1 MGPASTE
8 PHPPRDQP
16 QGYLASLRAN
26 PRLWRAAVVWTV
38 VIGGLGAWMIQ
49 RELTEHRLDQLE
61 SAQLR
66 LNSLHETLNVSFQQ
80 YAALP
85 LALSRQTDV
94 VRFLH
99 EVKVPGSEGLTEA
112 SRERVRDELSRL
124 PAVRKTSQTLLDT
137 THDFRL
143 DHLFMMDRYGT
154 VLADASIDTTTSAI
168 GGNFRTRRYYIDA
181 IENGHGSQFAVGRIN
196 KIPGFYF
203 SARVDGPEGT
213 VGAIVVAQ
221 ESASLTRLFNDTTH
235 QLFVTDEHGVML
247 IGNQVDQLLGRTM
260 LHGPVSLDEDSLRRN
275 YQRIPADLGWRIG
288 TMHVGSRN
296 VTEVQRAD
304 GRFMALSSPLN
315 YGNLTAWS
323 LVPISGEAPI
333 IAGWGTATALALI
346 MGYWLITMRAQRL
359 QRQAA
364 LLRAKQE
371 LNDMAHALPLTVF
384 CYRQPARGLPYFSF
398 IGEGAERLLG
408 VSPETLMQDPHLP
421 WRLMNQSP
429 DQPADQTTMTRPP
442 LSAVEFPLNL
452 NGLRRWLR
460 CDSQCVT
467 HDDGSRTYNGYWADV
482 TARKEVEARS
492 QAVFTH
498 APFAFIFFND
508 DQGITR
514 CNPSAVQL
522 FGGESEQAL
531 KGLQPN
537 KPPLSPAGYVQD
549 AEVRGIPQ
557 EAIAKGQHVTMEWR
571 HARLDGEVF
580 DAEVVLIPFEH
591 DGRRQLCAII
601 QDITARKQTEAALRN
616 AKQASEAATQAK
628 SRFLANMSHEIRTP
642 MNAIMGMTHLALMDE
657 LPAKARNY
665 VEKAHRSASNLLQIL
680 NDVLDV
686 SKIESGK
693 LELEYTDF
701 QLENVISHM
710 ADVLGMRAEEKNL
723 ELLFTAPPD
732 IPTSLIGDP
741 IRLGQILIN
750 LGTNAI
756 KFTSKGEVL
765 IGCEVQRMDPSDVV
779 LHFWVRDS
787 GIGMSTEQIER
798 LFQPFTQAD
807 NSTTRQYGGTGLGL
821 TISRQLVEMMNG
833 RIWVNSQPGKGSTF
847 HFTARFGLQTQ
858 PGAHRALT
866 AGELQGKRLLLVDD
880 NATAREVLGDMARRL
895 GLDVDT
901 AESGERALAHMHKGL
916 ADGQPHHIL
925 LTDWKMPG
933 MDGLAFARHALSIPP
948 EQRPCVLLVTAFA
961 REEALKAADG
971 VGLAGIINKPVTP
984 STLLDSLSRAMGH
997 ASATPIAPGGTSRVI
1012 KQAQRQLAGARVLLV
1027 EDQPMN
1033 QELACDLL
1041 QRAGMSVVTAANG
1054 QECLDKLAK
1063 EGPFDGV
1070 LMDCQ
1075 MPVMDGYTATE
1086 RIRARPEWHGMP
1098 VIAMTASAMAAD
1110 RERVLGCGMNDH
1122 ITKPLDLG
1130 HMFTIMARWI
1140 SPSAPASA
1148 ASTAS
1153 MGTATTRAT
1162 PARASRPTPHE
1173 ASHSLPSLDTADGLS
1188 RCMGNM
1194 DLYLRLLKGFAKTQ
1208 HDFAEQFAAAP
1219 DEDAALLI
1227 THTLKGLAG
1236 NIGATGLL
1244 HDVTQLEALMQT
1256 KIADETTE
1264 QHRAQVHT
1272 QLAKTLDALQAV
1284 LADIDRLNK
1293 PRTEVTDQHQASL
1306 DDGALHPLWI
1316 RLGHLIED
1324 NDAQSRDMLHDM
1336 MQARTALRQHPLVQA
1351 LQKALERYDFE
1362 EAEKVLL
1369 GLTAQ
1374 R

>member
-1 MGPASTE
+1 MDLASAE
-8 PHPPRDQP
+8 PHPSRDQP
-16 QGYLASLRAN
+16 TGYLASLRGN
-26 PRLWRAAVVWTV
+26 PRLWRAAVIWTV
-38 VIGGLGAWMIQ
+38 VVGGLGAWMIQ
-49 RELTEHRLDQLE
+49 RELTEHRLDQLDA
-61 SAQLR
+61 AQLR

-94 VRFLH
+94 VRFLN

-112 SRERVRDELSRL
+112 SRARVRDELSRL

-154 VLADASIDTTTSAI
+154 VLADAGIDTTNSAI

-203 SARVDGPEGT
+203 SARVDGPEGA

-221 ESASLTRLFNDTTH
+221 ESASLARLFKDTTY

-260 LHGPVSLDEDSLRRN
+260 LQGPVSLDDDSQRRN

-288 TMHVGSRN
+288 TLHVGNRSI
-296 VTEVQRAD
+296 TEVQRPD
-304 GRFMALSSPLN
+304 GRFMALSNPLN

-333 IAGWGTATALALI
+333 IAGWGTAAALALI
-346 MGYWLITMRAQRL
+346 TGYWLITMRAQRL
-359 QRQAA
+359 QRQAT
-364 LLRAKQE
+364 LLQAKQE
-371 LNDMAHALPLTVF
+371 LHDMAHALPLTVF
-384 CYRQPARGLPYFSF
+384 RYRQPARGLPYFSF

-408 VSPETLMQDPHLP
+408 QSRETLMEDPHLP
-421 WRLMNQSP
+421 WRLMNQAS
-429 DQPADQTTMTRPP
+429 DQAAPNRPP
-442 LSAVEFPLNL
+442 LTAVEFPLNL
-452 NGLRRWLR
+452 HGVRRWLR

-557 EAIAKGQHVTMEWR
+557 DAVAKGHPVTMEWR
-571 HARLDGEVF
+571 HTRLDGDVF

-616 AKQASEAATQAK
+616 AQQASEAATQAK

-701 QLENVISHM
+701 QLEHVISNM
-710 ADVLGMRAEEKNL
+710 ADVLGMRAEEKSL

-765 IGCEVQRMDPSDVV
+765 IGCEVQRMDPADVV

-787 GIGMSTEQIER
+787 GIGMSPEQIER

-847 HFTARFGLQTQ
+847 HFTARFGLQSQ
-858 PGAHRALT
+858 PGTHRALT

-895 GLDVDT
+895 GLEVDT
-901 AESGERALAHMHKGL
+901 ADSGEAALAHMHKGL

-933 MDGLAFARHALSIPP
+933 MDGLTFARHALSIPP
-948 EQRPCVLLVTAFA
+948 EHRPCVLLVTAFA
-961 REEALKAADG
+961 REEALKASDG
-971 VGLAGIINKPVTP
+971 IGLAGVINKPVTP

-997 ASATPIAPGGTSRVI
+997 NNAAPTAQSGTSRVI

-1054 QECLDKLAK
+1054 QECLDKLAND
-1063 EGPFDGV
+1063 GPFDGV

-1122 ITKPLDLG
+1122 ITKPLELG

-1148 ASTAS
+1148 AASASTAPIH
-1153 MGTATTRAT
+1153 TA
-1162 PARASRPTPHE
+1162 PAPAPRPTASE
-1173 ASHSLPSLDTADGLS
+1173 ASHKLPTLDTADGLS

-1244 HDVTQLEALMQT
+1244 QAVTQLEALMQT

-1264 QHRAQVHT
+1264 QHRADTHAQVHT

-1293 PRTEVTDQHQASL
+1293 PRAEVTDQQQASL
-1306 DDGALHPLWI
+1306 DDASLHPLWI
-1316 RLGHLIED
+1316 RLGQLVED

-1336 MQARTALRQHPLVQA
+1336 MQARTALRQHPQIQA

-1362 EAEKVLL
+1362 EAATVLQ
-1369 GLTAQ
+1369 GLMAS

>member
-1 MGPASTE
+1 MGAMSAE
-8 PHPPRDQP
+8 PPSPREQPP
-16 QGYLASLRAN
+16 GYMASLQGN
-26 PRLWRAAVVWTV
+26 PRLWRLAIAWTV
-38 VIGGLGAWMIQ
+38 VVLGAGAWMVNQ
-49 RELTEHRLDQLE
+49 QLDAHRLDQLKA
-61 SAQLR
+61 AQLR
-66 LNSLHETLNVSFQQ
+66 LDSLHETLNVTFQQ

-85 LALSRQTDV
+85 LALSRQSDLQ
-94 VRFLH
+94 RFLQD
-99 EVKVPGSEGLTEA
+99 VRAPGSEGLTEA
-112 SRERVRDELSRL
+112 NRERARDELSRHPL
-124 PAVRKTSQTLLDT
+124 VRKTSQTLRDT
-137 THDFRL
+137 TRDFRL
-143 DHLFMMDRYGT
+143 DHLFMVDRYGT
-154 VLADASIDTTTSAI
+154 VLADAGIDSPVSAI

-203 SARVDGPEGT
+203 SARVDGADGA
-213 VGAIVVAQ
+213 VGAIVVSQ
-221 ESASLTRLFNDTTH
+221 ESASLARLFNDPTH
-235 QLFVTDEHGVML
+235 QLFVTDEQGVML
-247 IGNQVDQLLGRTM
+247 IGNQVEHLLGRTM
-260 LHGPVSLDEDSLRRN
+260 LQGPVSMDDEALRRN
-275 YQRIPADLGWRIG
+275 YQRIPADLGWRMDTLHI
-288 TMHVGSRN
+288 GSRN
-296 VTEVQRAD
+296 VTEVRRPE
-304 GRFMALSSPLN
+304 GRYMALSRPLD
-315 YGNLTAWS
+315 YGNLTAWA
-323 LVPISGEAPI
+323 LVPMQGERPI
-333 IAGWGTATALALI
+333 IAGWGTAAALALI
-346 MGYWLITMRAQRL
+346 TGYWLLTMRAQRL
-359 QRQAA
+359 HRQNV
-364 LLRAKQE
+364 LMRAKQE
-371 LNDMAHALPLTVF
+371 LSDMAHALPLTVF
-384 CYRQPARGLPYFSF
+384 CFHQPAYGPGHFRF
-398 IGEGAERLLG
+398 IGEGADQLLG
-408 VSPETLMQDPHLP
+408 ISQDLLAQDPQRA
-421 WRLMNQSP
+421 WQLMRQ
-429 DQPADQTTMTRPP
+429 DTDAQAGDAQPPVGP
-442 LSAVEFPLNL
+442 VEFSLDL
-452 NGLRRWLR
+452 QGQRRWVR
-460 CDSQCVT
+460 CDSQCLQ
-467 HDDGSRTYNGYWADV
+467 HPDGSRTYNGYWADV
-482 TARKEVEARS
+482 TSRKEVEARS

-498 APFAFIFFND
+498 APAAFIFFNE

-514 CNPSAVQL
+514 CNPAAVRL

-531 KGLQPN
+531 KGLLPQ
-537 KPPLSPAGYVQD
+537 KPPLSPAGHVQE
-549 AEVRGIPQ
+549 AEIEGIPQ
-557 EAIAKGQHVTMEWR
+557 RAIAAGQPATMEWR
-571 HARLDGEVF
+571 HARLDGEAF
-580 DAEVVLIPFEH
+580 DAEVVLVPFEH
-591 DGRRQLCAII
+591 DGRRQCCAII

-616 AKQASEAATQAK
+616 AQQASEAATQAK

-657 LPAKARNY
+657 LPPKARNY
-665 VEKAHRSASNLLQIL
+665 VDKAHRAASNLLQIL

-701 QLENVISHM
+701 QLEGVISNM

-732 IPTSLIGDP
+732 IPTALVGDP

-756 KFTSKGEVL
+756 KFTDQGEVL
-765 IGCEVQRMDPSDVV
+765 IGCEVQRQDPSDVV

-787 GIGMSTEQIER
+787 GIGMSAEQIER

-821 TISRQLVEMMNG
+821 TISRQLVEMMHG

-847 HFTARFGLQTQ
+847 HFTARFGLQAQ
-858 PGAHRALT
+858 PGTHRALT
-866 AGELQGKRLLLVDD
+866 ASELQGKRLLLVDD

-901 AESGERALAHMHKGL
+901 AESGEAALAHMHKGL

-933 MDGLAFARHALSIPP
+933 MDGLTFARHALSIPP
-948 EQRPCVLLVTAFA
+948 EHRPCVLLVTAFA

-971 VGLAGIINKPVTP
+971 IGLAGVINKPVTP

-997 ASATPIAPGGTSRVI
+997 NNAAPAAQSGASRVI

-1041 QRAGMSVVTAANG
+1041 QRAGMRVVTAANG
-1054 QECLDKLAK
+1054 QECLDKLAN

-1140 SPSAPASA
+1140 SPSAPASTA
-1148 ASTAS
+1148 SATSTAPIN
-1153 MGTATTRAT
+1153 
-1162 PARASRPTPHE
+1162 PAPAPAAPRPTASE
-1173 ASHSLPSLDTADGLS
+1173 ASHKLPTLDTADGLS

-1194 DLYLRLLKGFAKTQ
+1194 DLYQRLLKGFAKTQ

-1227 THTLKGLAG
+1227 AHTLKGLAG

-1244 HDVTQLEALMQT
+1244 QAVTQLEALMQT
-1256 KIADETTE
+1256 KIADETTQ
-1264 QHRAQVHT
+1264 QHRAEVHT

-1293 PRTEVTDQHQASL
+1293 PRADVLDQQQASL
-1306 DDGALHPLWI
+1306 DDASLHPLWI
-1316 RLGHLIED
+1316 RLGQLVED

-1336 MQARTALRQHPLVQA
+1336 IQARTALRQHPQVQA

-1362 EAEKVLL
+1362 EAAAVLQ
-1369 GLTAQ
+1369 GITAL

>member
-1 MGPASTE
+1 MDLVSAE
-8 PHPPRDQP
+8 PHPSRDQP
-16 QGYLASLRAN
+16 PGYMASLRGN
-26 PRLWRAAVVWTV
+26 PRLWRAAVIWTV
-38 VIGGLGAWMIQ
+38 AVGGLGAWMIQ
-49 RELTEHRLDQLE
+49 RELTAHRLDQLG

-66 LNSLHETLNVSFQQ
+66 LNSLHETLNVSLQQ

-94 VRFLH
+94 VRFLN

-154 VLADASIDTTTSAI
+154 VLADAGIDTTTSAI

-203 SARVDGPEGT
+203 SARVDGPEGAI
-213 VGAIVVAQ
+213 GAIVVAQ
-221 ESASLTRLFNDTTH
+221 ESASLARLFEDTTY

-247 IGNQVDQLLGRTM
+247 IGNQVDRLLGRTM
-260 LHGPVSLDEDSLRRN
+260 LQGPVSLDEDSQRRN
-275 YQRIPADLGWRIG
+275 YQRVPADLGWHIG
-288 TMHVGSRN
+288 TLRVGNRN
-296 VTEVQRAD
+296 ITEVQRPD

-333 IAGWGTATALALI
+333 IAGWGTAAALALI
-346 MGYWLITMRAQRL
+346 TGYWLITMRAQRL

-371 LNDMAHALPLTVF
+371 LHDMAHALPLTVF
-384 CYRQPARGLPYFSF
+384 CYRQPARGQPYFRF

-408 VSPETLMQDPHLP
+408 LSPETLMEDPQLP
-421 WRLMNQSP
+421 WRLMNQAS
-429 DQPADQTTMTRPP
+429 DQAAPTRPP
-442 LSAVEFPLNL
+442 LSPVEFPLKL
-452 NGLRRWLR
+452 HGLRRWLR

-557 EAIAKGQHVTMEWR
+557 EAVAKGQPVTMEWR
-571 HARLDGEVF
+571 HTRLDGEVF

-616 AKQASEAATQAK
+616 AQQASEAATQAK

-701 QLENVISHM
+701 QLEHVISNM

-765 IGCEVQRMDPSDVV
+765 IGCEVQRMDPADVV

-787 GIGMSTEQIER
+787 GIGMSAEQIER

-821 TISRQLVEMMNG
+821 TISRQLVEMMHG

-847 HFTARFGLQTQ
+847 HFTARFGLQAQ
-858 PGAHRALT
+858 PGTHRALT
-866 AGELQGKRLLLVDD
+866 ASELQGKRLLLVDD

-901 AESGERALAHMHKGL
+901 AESGEAALAHMHKGL

-933 MDGLAFARHALSIPP
+933 MDGLTFARHALSIPP
-948 EQRPCVLLVTAFA
+948 EHRPCVLLVTAFA

-971 VGLAGIINKPVTP
+971 IGLAGVINKPVTP

-997 ASATPIAPGGTSRVI
+997 NNAAPAAQSGASRVI

-1041 QRAGMSVVTAANG
+1041 QRAGMRVVTAANG
-1054 QECLDKLAK
+1054 QECLDKLAN

-1140 SPSAPASA
+1140 SPSAPASTA
-1148 ASTAS
+1148 SATSTAPIN
-1153 MGTATTRAT
+1153 
-1162 PARASRPTPHE
+1162 PAPAPAAPRPTASE
-1173 ASHSLPSLDTADGLS
+1173 ASHKLPTLDTADGLS

-1194 DLYLRLLKGFAKTQ
+1194 DLYQRLLKGFAKTQ

-1227 THTLKGLAG
+1227 AHTLKGLAG

-1244 HDVTQLEALMQT
+1244 QAVTQLEALMQT
-1256 KIADETTE
+1256 KIADETTQ
-1264 QHRAQVHT
+1264 QHRAEVHT

-1293 PRTEVTDQHQASL
+1293 PRADVLDQQQASL
-1306 DDGALHPLWI
+1306 DDASLHPLWI
-1316 RLGHLIED
+1316 RLGQLVED

-1336 MQARTALRQHPLVQA
+1336 IQARTALRQHPQVQA

-1362 EAEKVLL
+1362 EAAAVLQ
-1369 GLTAQ
+1369 GITAL